1 MASFDLSQLPKEY
14 LDANQGPK
22 VNAITI
28 FAFTLA
34 VVGVLLRFLARVLTK
49 ASLWWDDW
57 LVLAALVRCI
67 FHFKRQLQPETDR
80 KLIYLNYRSSQLA
93 LYL

>member
-1 MASFDLSQLPKEY
+1 MASVDLSQLPKEY

-22 VNAITI
+22 VDAITI

-34 VVGVLLRFLARVLTK
+34 VVGVSLRFLARGLTK

-57 LVLAALVRCI
+57 LVLAALVSNI
-67 FHFKRQLQPETDR
+67 
-80 KLIYLNYRSSQLA
+80 
-93 LYL
+93 LYIHVDYNLSV